1 LKLIICFLLLSFG
14 NCLPLYQRTNGP
26 THGLLFTQN
35 KFPGEFNQNN
45 DISPTKRAEG
55 CLHHFFF
62 IAMWGDAGAGSIAMK
77 NNIKKIATI
86 DHSTLSVMGLYLNY
100 CTIIRGE

>member
-1 LKLIICFLLLSFG
+1 
-14 NCLPLYQRTNGP
+14 
-26 THGLLFTQN
+26 
-35 KFPGEFNQNN
+35 
-45 DISPTKRAEG
+45 
-55 CLHHFFF
+55 
-62 IAMWGDAGAGSIAMK
+62 MWGDAGAGSIAMK